1 MNMIKKR
8 NCGRA
13 LWPVCALAI
22 AALLSTPTLAA
33 GQEYGAIG
41 IAVGARPELVEIEDL
56 DGNAISLAD
65 YVGAK
70 PLLIEFWATW
80 CENCRALA
88 PQLIDTYT
96 RYGDRIEYLAIA
108 VAVAQSRRSVKRHLE
123 REPVDYPTLWDT
135 KGRGVRAFLAPA
147 TSYVVILDESG
158 EVVYTGIGPQQDIE
172 AAVTSALGATEE

>member
-8 NCGRA
+8 NCA

-96 RYGDRIEYLAIA
+96 RYGDRIEYLA
-108 VAVAQSRRSVKRHLE
+108 
-123 REPVDYPTLWDT
+123 
-135 KGRGVRAFLAPA
+135 
-147 TSYVVILDESG
+147 TSSG
-158 EVVYTGIGPQQDIE
+158 
-172 AAVTSALGATEE
+172 